1 MIRPSSHTALKYNVA
16 WFAWLLQWWWS
27 RTQLLALSAGRVQGR
42 GLLTWETWKV
52 HICVPC
58 VSYNMCHDYVSGLIF
73 FKPTVFQ
80 REWAISA
87 NIRAHLPCS
96 QWVHTP
102 QCLLVLLSPVPLP
115 QFSNSPGNAVRKG
128 HPIFLWWSHYKSKE
142 KQLNFS
148 SFYYLKSPSL
158 RIGIPILAVKYKL

>member
-1 MIRPSSHTALKYNVA
+1 MIRPSSHMALKHNVA

-27 RTQLLALSAGRVQGR
+27 RNRLLALSAGCVQGH

-58 VSYNMCHDYVSGLIF
+58 VSYNMCHDYVLGIIF

-80 REWAISA
+80 GEWAIST
-87 NIRAHLPCS
+87 NIRAYLPCC

-102 QCLLVLLSPVPLP
+102 QCLLVLLSPLPHLNSAIPLAMQLGRVTQSSSDGP
-115 QFSNSPGNAVRKG
+115 TINLRKSNWT
-128 HPIFLWWSHYKSKE
+128 FLLFTIWKA
-142 KQLNFS
+142 LA
-148 SFYYLKSPSL
+148 L
-158 RIGIPILAVKYKL
+158 RIE